1 MGKQTRPSRPTRR
14 QKEEMKAWK
23 LKPNTWLM
31 VQDTPAKMELVSKS
45 GLKNVSFGGEPD
57 AAVMLDA
64 VERLRVHETSFCLH
78 WTSS

>member
-45 GLKNVSFGGEPD
+45 GLKK
-57 AAVMLDA
+57 
-64 VERLRVHETSFCLH
+64 RVIRRGA
-78 WTSS
+78 